1 MVLTITQRITL
12 EATIAVE
19 EAAGGSKEEHLGD
32 LAEEEGEHTE

>member
-1 MVLTITQRITL
+1 MVLTITQRI